1 MTTPYATLA
10 IALLG
15 GGRVV
20 SLEQPGRWGAVVDMP
35 AHAAAEDWAALTKQI
50 LSQVE
55 EDQIAI
61 RGGAT
66 LGADWYEPG
75 RRLSTTGSGPN
86 HFDYGR
92 HRR

>member
-1 MTTPYATLA
+1 MATPWLQPWQSLYW
-10 IALLG
+10 G

-61 RGGAT
+61 RGGEYARRAPT
-66 LGADWYEPG
+66 GTNPG
-75 RRLSTTGSGPN
+75 HCRLSTTGSRTEP
-86 HFDYGR
+86 F
-92 HRR
+92 